1 MSDTEKNQRKLSIYT
16 SLLLIVVLLI
26 GVSYAL
32 FQIFARQAD
41 QNKISTINCL
51 SVSYEDVSDAI
62 NLVNEFPISDKEGYQ
77 KTPYT
82 FKVTNTCTQ
91 YVGLEIG
98 VETLTTSTISYQYIK
113 ASINRADEE
122 LPNGAKTL
130 SSGTVGEAMNG
141 GTNYIIKK
149 DGLAANE
156 SANFELR
163 LWIDYD
169 TTEVAA
175 GKAWHGKVVVSAV
188 AEAEPPTWDKPGLN
202 TLLAAIKR
210 DNTVKKPLS
219 IPGQEVSGYTLSE
232 VSYTINYNVYSSEKS
247 YYITYGTGWEA
258 NRAGTKFNLTGTA
271 VTTNTYANS
280 YSELVGKYLP
290 NYDLSVSGSSTA
302 GAKKTT
308 NNLNS
313 IYYVVSATSS
323 SFTYKRLSSN
333 KKTTEAV
340 LASAEDDYGT
350 SYYFRGAVT
359 NNFVEYANMCWR
371 IVRVL
376 GDGSIKLVLYNYNG
390 LTDSNN
396 TPSSSAPCN
405 VTGDNHAFV
414 RYEGNEIFSLFNEYD
429 TDPDNAYIGLMY
441 GKVGASTYAETHAN
455 TTPSTILTNLNKW
468 YTNVLSKR
476 SGFNDNQLA
485 DTIWCN
491 DKSTYDGNG
500 YGDGYGDMDTEYLT
514 YKKLGE
520 DSIPWLTCPNDNNE
534 GKLSKFTVNDTK
546 YGNGALNGYAKIGL
560 LTADEVT
567 FAGEM
572 VGIINSTGYLGQN
585 AKGCWWT
592 LSPYYF
598 VERDDSYILSINAY
612 SGSLMED
619 GAGNSGYIRPALS
632 LKSDIKIAS
641 GKGTATNPYKVVME

>member
-32 FQIFARQAD
+32 FQIFARQSG
-41 QNKISTINCL
+41 QNNISTIDCL
-51 SVSYEDVSDAI
+51 SITYEDVSDAI

-82 FKVTNTCTQ
+82 FRVTNTCTQ

-188 AEAEPPTWDKPGLN
+188 GQDAPSTWDKPGLN

-219 IPGQEVSGYTLSE
+219 IPGQEVSGYTLSD
-232 VSYTINYNVYSSEKS
+232 VSYSSSYTVPSTYQS
-247 YYITYGTGWEA
+247 YYVTYGTGWEA
-258 NRAGTKFNLTGTA
+258 NGTKFNLTGTA
-271 VTTNTYANS
+271 VTTGTYTNS
-280 YSELVGKYLP
+280 YADLVGKYIP
-290 NYDLSVSGSSTA
+290 FIQISSAGSSTA
-302 GAKKTT
+302 GTMKTT
-308 NNLNS
+308 TNLS
-313 IYYVVSATSS
+313 TVYYVTSATSS
-323 SFTYKRLSSN
+323 GFTYKILSSN
-333 KKTTEAV
+333 KNTTEAL
-340 LASAEDDYGT
+340 LASAKDDYGT

-376 GDGSIKLVLYNYNG
+376 GDASIKVVLYNYNG
-390 LTDSNN
+390 LTDTNN
-396 TPSSSAPCN
+396 IPSSSTPCN
-405 VTGDNHAFV
+405 VTGSYLAFAK
-414 RYEGNEIFSLFNEYD
+414 YSGSSYSTYFNYYD
-429 TDPDNAYIGLMY
+429 TTSDNAYIGLMY
-441 GKVGASTYAETHAN
+441 GKVGASSYAETHAN
-455 TTPSTILTNLNKW
+455 THPSTILTNLNLW
-468 YTNVLSKR
+468 YTNVLSKQ
-476 SGFNDNQLA
+476 SGFKEKQLA
-485 DTIWCN
+485 DSIWCN
-491 DKSTYDGNG
+491 DKSTFAGEG
-500 YGDGYGDMDTEYLT
+500 YGDLDTEYSPSARYSMPSL
-514 YKKLGE
+514 
-520 DSIPWLTCPNDNNE
+520 ICPNDDNG

-546 YGNGALNGYAKIGL
+546 YGNGALNEYAKIGL
-560 LTADEVT
+560 LTADEAT
-567 FAGEM
+567 FAGEFT
-572 VGIINSTGYLGQN
+572 GHRNSTSYLAKN
-585 AKGCWWT
+585 AKDWWWT
-592 LSPYYF
+592 LSPAIVY
-598 VERDDSYILSINAY
+598 EGDESYILQINANVT
-612 SGSLMED
+612 GIAED
-619 GAGNSGYIRPALS
+619 IGAESFPLRPVLS
-632 LKSDIKIAS
+632 LKSDVKIAS